1 MNRRR
6 NFLMIVMLALSG
18 QALASDFPTPP
29 PEPLPLP
36 LPFSAEACL
45 ASGGRWDA
53 EQQMCL
59 SEGSEQ
65 PDDCIKNS
73 IGNIR

>member
-6 NFLMIVMLALSG
+6 NFLMIVMLALGG
-18 QALASDFPTPP
+18 QALASDFPTPL
-29 PEPLPLP
+29 PEPLQ

-45 ASGGRWDA
+45 AAGGYWDSEQQVCLSGG
-53 EQQMCL
+53 EQL
-59 SEGSEQ
+59 
-65 PDDCIKNS
+65 DDGNKNA